1 MGNHKEEW
9 MAAMREL
16 FIDELTEVKG
26 GGNPLKEIL
35 DRLPAD
41 STMACCEEGQC
52 CDPVVI
58 STTP

>member
-1 MGNHKEEW
+1 